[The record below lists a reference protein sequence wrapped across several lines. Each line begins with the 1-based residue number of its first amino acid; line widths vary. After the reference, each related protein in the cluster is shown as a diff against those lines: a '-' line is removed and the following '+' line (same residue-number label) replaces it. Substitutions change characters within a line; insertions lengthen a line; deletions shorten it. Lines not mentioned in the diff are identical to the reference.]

1 MATITGLKMQ
11 KGDRERVS
19 VFLDEEYAFSV
30 SLMAAAGLKKGQT
43 LSGAEAAMLE
53 QEGQT
58 HLAYQRAVRYL
69 ALRPRSRAEI
79 EGYLRGKG
87 DSEETVAQAL
97 ARLEGGG
104 YIDDQQFARFWVENR
119 LRFRPR
125 GSRAMR
131 YELRQKGLAPD
142 DIDAAL
148 EGLEEGEA
156 AWDAVAGKLER
167 WQGLDEREFLQ
178 KVTAFLSR
186 RGFGFDVCRDVG
198 RRAWEQVQ
206 AQASGD
212 EG

>member
-1 MATITGLKMQ
+1 MATITGLKIQ
-11 KGDRERVS
+11 KGDSERVS
-19 VFLDEEYAFSV
+19 VFLDGEYAFSV

-43 LSGAEAAMLE
+43 LSEAEAATLE
-53 QEGQT
+53 QEGET

-69 ALRPRSRAEI
+69 ALRPRSRTEI

-87 DSEETVAQAL
+87 DSEETVAQVL
-97 ARLEGGG
+97 ARLESGG
-104 YIDDQQFARFWVENR
+104 YVDDAQFARFWVENR

-131 YELRQKGLAPD
+131 FELRQKGLAQD

-148 EGLEEGEA
+148 EGWDEEEA
-156 AWDAVAGKLER
+156 AWEAVAGKVER

-178 KVTAFLSR
+178 KAMAYLSR
-186 RGFGFDVCRDVG
+186 RGFNFDVCRDVG

-206 AQASGD
+206 SQASGD
-212 EG
+212 DG